1 MVDTSTDTP
10 PATCATLDRA
20 KRVLRVLKLALG
32 SVATAL
38 TIAKLLGLL

>member
-1 MVDTSTDTP
+1 MADTSTDTP
-10 PATCATLDRA
+10 PATCTTLDRA
-20 KRVLRVLKLALG
+20 KRALRVLKLALG

>member
-10 PATCATLDRA
+10 PATCTTLDRV
-20 KRVLRVLKLALG
+20 KRALRVLKLALG
-32 SVATAL
+32 TLVTAL